1 MNYKVINTEEGYIE
15 KIIYEC
21 SVCEALIINCLLAD
35 AYRDF
40 ENTHPQDMQLI
51 IRMRQAIKEG
61 RKKAYE

>member
-1 MNYKVINTEEGYIE
+1 MNYTIVKTEDGGVE

-21 SVCEALIINCLLAD
+21 STFEALIINCLLAD

-40 ENTHPQDMQLI
+40 ENTHPQDMELI

>member
-1 MNYKVINTEEGYIE
+1 MNYTIVNTEDGCID

-21 SVCEALIINCLLAD
+21 SPCEALIINCLLAD

-40 ENTHPQDMQLI
+40 GNTHPQDMQLI

-61 RKKAYE
+61 RKKSNE

>member
-1 MNYKVINTEEGYIE
+1 MNYKIVKTEDGGVE

-21 SVCEALIINCLLAD
+21 STFEALIINCLLAD

-51 IRMRQAIKEG
+51 ISMRKAIKEG